1 MPSKQLS
8 HTNRRGEKYFL
19 CRKLT
24 KKGNPRY
31 YFAKSPSGEP
41 VYTIPDGYEIRE
53 SVNGLVTLG
62 KQRELYL
69 RESEIQA
76 VEDELS
82 RKPTP
87 EKYGLAVKPKL
98 IEVHQAPS
106 GGPEL
111 LAKLFPFA
119 HPAKVREAYLNS
131 LSYSPVMQFLL
142 VDEETRAFRAQRMG
156 YRAKLSGWLWI
167 DKADSIQNLCR
178 RLIPLLGTDELFEI
192 DIEFC

>member
-1 MPSKQLS
+1 MSSKQLS

-24 KKGNPRY
+24 KRGNSRY
-31 YFAKSPSGEP
+31 YFAKSSSDEP
-41 VYTIPDGYEIRE
+41 VYAIPDGYEIRE

-69 RESEIQA
+69 RDSEIQA

-82 RKPTP
+82 KKPAP
-87 EKYGLAVKPKL
+87 ERYRLAVKPKL

-106 GGPEL
+106 
-111 LAKLFPFA
+111 
-119 HPAKVREAYLNS
+119 EAYLNF

-156 YRAKLSGWLWI
+156 YRAKLSAKSNI
-167 DKADSIQNLCR
+167 DWCA
-178 RLIPLLGTDELFEI
+178 IPDENSARS
-192 DIEFC
+192 